1 VNILAGID
9 AGQSST
15 HAVLIDE
22 LGRVLGRG
30 DAGPADHIDE
40 PADSQRLADA
50 CEGAVARALAAAHLD
65 PRAPL
70 DAVVVGL
77 SGYEG
82 AIRGAR
88 PRLPTKNLRFVHD
101 SVIAHSGAFAGG
113 PGVIVISGTG
123 SVGYG
128 RDAGNETVRVGG
140 WGYLFGDAGSSFA
153 IARHALQRAMI
164 DTDRGITSQLGE
176 AALAFFNKASLREL
190 ADAFYLREI
199 DRSTL
204 ASFARV
210 VADGARLGEL
220 ESIEVTESA
229 AAALAAC
236 AAGIGERLD
245 FGPEFPVAWVGG
257 SFASA
262 PLRAAADR
270 ALAAVSTRARAT
282 DPRYQPVIGA
292 ALLAFADARLPVPT
306 DVREA

>member
-1 VNILAGID
+1 VNVVAGID

-15 HAVLIDE
+15 RAVLIDE
-22 LGRVLGRG
+22 SGRVLGRG
-30 DAGPADHIDE
+30 NAGAADHIDE
-40 PADSQRLADA
+40 PADSRRLAEA
-50 CEGAVARALAAAHLD
+50 CEHAIAEALAAAHLD
-65 PRAPL
+65 PRLPL

-82 AIRGAR
+82 TIRGAQ
-88 PRLPTKNLRFVHD
+88 PRLSTKNLRFVHD
-101 SVIAHSGAFAGG
+101 SVIAHAGAFAGA

-128 RDAGNETVRVGG
+128 RDAGNVTVRVGG

-153 IARHALQRAMI
+153 VAREALQRAMI
-164 DTDRGITSQLGE
+164 DADRGITSQLGE
-176 AALAFFNKASLREL
+176 AALAFFDKASLREL

-199 DRSTL
+199 DRATL
-204 ASFARV
+204 AGFARV
-210 VADGARLGEL
+210 VADGARLGEA

-229 AAALAAC
+229 GAALAAC

-245 FGPEFPVAWVGG
+245 FGTEFPVAWVGG

-262 PLRAAADR
+262 ALRGAADR
-270 ALAAVSTRARAT
+270 ALAAMCPRARAT

-292 ALLAFADARLPVPT
+292 ALLAFADLRLPVPT

>member
-1 VNILAGID
+1 MNLVAGID

-15 HAVLIDE
+15 HAVVVDE

-40 PADSQRLADA
+40 PADSRRLAVA
-50 CEGAVARALAAAHLD
+50 CEGAVAQALTAAHLD
-65 PRAPL
+65 ARAPL
-70 DAVVVGL
+70 NAVVVGL

-82 AIRGAR
+82 TIRGAR

-101 SVIAHSGAFAGG
+101 SVIAHAGAFAGG

-128 RDAGNETVRVGG
+128 RDAGNQTVRVGG

-153 IARHALQRAMI
+153 IAREALQRAMI
-164 DTDRGITSQLGE
+164 DADRGVTSQLGE
-176 AALAFFNKASLREL
+176 AALAFFNKESLREL
-190 ADAFYLREI
+190 ADAFYVREI

-204 ASFARV
+204 ASFGRV
-210 VADGARLGEL
+210 VADGARLGEP

-229 AAALAAC
+229 AAAIAAC

-245 FGPEFPVAWVGG
+245 FGPEYPVAWVGG

-262 PLRAAADR
+262 ALRAAADR

-292 ALLAFADARLPVPT
+292 ALLAFADARLLVPG